1 MRQPRPLAHTS
12 LGLSALALAAGCTPT
27 PARVPF
33 DFREGPLVESSA
45 PAVPI
50 TGGTLLVTA
59 DRTRA
64 VAADP
69 ERDLVSLVDL
79 TSGVVRATV
88 TLPARSEPGRIVEDP
103 HGRAHVALRRGGGV
117 AHIDLATGTLLGT
130 SSVCPAPRGLAWDR
144 GLDALYVAC
153 QTGELVTLDRTGA
166 EVARVKVPGGDLR
179 DVIVRPEGLLV
190 THFRS
195 AKLSLLAEDGTVR
208 AESTP
213 PADFGC
219 RDFGGPG
226 FVGDDSGGAP
236 RPAILP
242 ESPFGGDDASIAWRT
257 IALPSSDAGGDVLML
272 HQRAQ
277 SDAPISI
284 DTGGYGGTSPCND
297 VPGIVHTSL
306 SIFGR
311 GTEPVTTRAALPEAV
326 LAVDVAVSPDGT
338 QLALAMPGNASTPFA
353 QVNTGALTDFL
364 GGVRAPRRHFS
375 EGQVTAVAF
384 AGRERLLVQS
394 REPATLSILTLDR
407 AAAPVTVRLSDESR
421 ADTGHY
427 LFHAGATAMVACASC
442 HAEGGDDAR
451 TWDFDGIGPRRTQA
465 VAGGLLGTEPF
476 HWNGDM
482 ADFRTLEHQVFGR
495 RMGAGE
501 ISTAHADALGGFVD
515 GLRPVPAPE
524 VEDADAVL
532 RGQQLFESE
541 EVGCASCHGGPML
554 TNNASVDVG
563 TGGVFQVPT
572 LVGLA
577 HHAPYMHDGRART
590 LHDRFDPTLGG
601 GEQHGHT
608 AHLSRAEID
617 DLVAYLL
624 TL

>member
-1 MRQPRPLAHTS
+1 MRHLRPVAQTS
-12 LGLSALALAAGCTPT
+12 LGLTALALAAGCDPA

-79 TSGVVRATV
+79 ASGAVRATV
-88 TLPARSEPGRIVEDP
+88 TLPARSEPGRIVEDS
-103 HGRAHVALRRGGGV
+103 HGRAHVALRRGGSI
-117 AHIDLATGTLLGT
+117 AHIDLTTGALLGT

-144 GLDALYVAC
+144 GLDALHVAC
-153 QTGELVTLDRTGA
+153 QSGELVTLDRTGA

-179 DVIVRPEGLLV
+179 DVLVRPEGLLV

-219 RDFGGPG
+219 GSFGGPG
-226 FVGDDSGGAP
+226 FADDSAGAP

-242 ESPFGGDDASIAWRT
+242 EAPFGGDDASIAWRT

-277 SDAPISI
+277 SDTPISV

-311 GTEPVTTRAALPEAV
+311 GTEPVTTRTALPEAV

-384 AGRERLLVQS
+384 AGRDRLLVQS
-394 REPATLSILTLDR
+394 REPATLSILVLDG
-407 AAAPVTVRLSDESR
+407 AAAPVTVRLSAESR

-515 GLRPVPAPE
+515 GLRPIPAPV

-532 RGQQLFESE
+532 RGQGLFESE
-541 EVGCASCHGGPML
+541 EVGCASCHSGPML

-590 LHDRFDPTLGG
+590 LRDRFEPALGG
-601 GEQHGHT
+601 GERHGHT
-608 AHLSRAEID
+608 AHLRRTEID

>member
-1 MRQPRPLAHTS
+1 MRLLRPVAQTS
-12 LGLSALALAAGCTPT
+12 IGLTALALTAGCDPA
-27 PARVPF
+27 PARVRF

-45 PAVPI
+45 PAVAI

-64 VAADP
+64 IAADP
-69 ERDLVSLVDL
+69 ERDLLSIVDL
-79 TSGVVRATV
+79 TTGAVRASIS
-88 TLPARSEPGRIVEDP
+88 LPPRSEPGRIVEDP
-103 HGRAHVALRRGGGV
+103 HGRAHIALRRGGGV
-117 AHIDLATGTLLGT
+117 AHIDLATGALLGT
-130 SSVCPAPRGLAWDR
+130 SPACPAPRGLAWDR
-144 GLDALYVAC
+144 GLDALHVAC
-153 QTGELVTLDRTGA
+153 QTGELVTFDRTGE

-179 DVIVRPEGLLV
+179 DVIVRPEGLMV
-190 THFRS
+190 TRFRS
-195 AKLSLLAEDGTVR
+195 AMLSVLAQDGSVQSETM
-208 AESTP
+208 P

-219 RDFGGPG
+219 GSFGDPG
-226 FVGDDSGGAP
+226 FAGEDSGGAV
-236 RPAILP
+236 RPAVLP
-242 ESPFGGDDASIAWRT
+242 ESPFGGDASIAWRT
-257 IALPSSDAGGDVLML
+257 VALPTSDSGGDVLML

-277 SDAPISI
+277 SDMPISV

-306 SIFGR
+306 SLFGR
-311 GTEPVTTRAALPEAV
+311 AGEPMTTRAAIPEAV
-326 LAVDVAVSPDGT
+326 LAVDVAVAPDGS
-338 QLALAMPGNASTPFA
+338 QIALAMPGNASTPFA
-353 QVNTGALTDFL
+353 QVSVAPLTDFL
-364 GGVRAPRRHFS
+364 DANAPRRLFT

-384 AGRERLLVQS
+384 AGRDRLVVQS
-394 REPATLSILTLDR
+394 REPATLTVVALDG
-407 AAAPVTVRLSDESR
+407 AAATRTVRLSDESR

-451 TWDFDGIGPRRTQA
+451 TWNFDGIGPRRTQA

-515 GLRPVPAPE
+515 GLRPVPAPT
-524 VEDADAVL
+524 VDDADAVQ
-532 RGQQLFESE
+532 RGQELFESD
-541 EVGCASCHGGPML
+541 EVGCASCHSGPML

-572 LVGLA
+572 LVGLS

-590 LHDRFDPTLGG
+590 LLDRFDPALGG

-608 AHLSRAEID
+608 AHLSRVQID
-617 DLVAYLL
+617 DLVAYLR